1 MAFDLKATIRLI
13 DKLSA
18 PMRNA
23 TRSVR
28 DMQNSVDAAT
38 RATNKLSDAQ
48 SRAGREQ
55 GNFNNRMNIMNRK
68 VTDLTIG
75 HLSLAGAVYGVGA
88 GLAHAVDSAI
98 TFEAAM
104 SKVKAVADASPDEFK
119 QLQKQA
125 IDLGKN
131 TSLTSKQ
138 VADGMYFMAA
148 AGLKSNQIMEAMP
161 GAINTAIAAGE
172 DFGQVA
178 EIMTT
183 TMSGFNLKAS
193 DMTHIGD
200 VLAKSA
206 NESQASIMDLGYTF
220 KYVAPIASEAGQS
233 LETMAGAAALLAKNG
248 IKADTAGTSL
258 RMGFERIAKL
268 PKSALKTLDS
278 LGVKLTDK
286 NNNFL
291 PMADMLDKL
300 HESMNGLSNS
310 SRIGAISNIF
320 GVDASPAWAKLI
332 EGGGDKLRDMTDK
345 MEKAD
350 GSAKQMADTMRDNAK
365 GAIDQFKGSIE
376 SLEISAITP
385 FLPMLKQMAD
395 RASNV
400 SDSITVF
407 FDQLQADEKFQS
419 LGWDEKMTTV
429 MDKATTAIETYLS
442 GPGGEKFNN
451 IIASLTKV
459 GLEVG
464 GALGKSILSALVA
477 EIETSPWASIIT
489 GALAGGA
496 VGSIVPGVGTL
507 VGGAIGAAGG
517 IGHYYGNKADQ
528 YLMKNPAVDPS
539 MPVDGSHANGLSYVP
554 FNGYRAELHQ
564 GERVLTSDENKSYSS
579 GKGGITITGNT
590 FHVRQ
595 ESDIDSIARALAQH
609 IAMAGGAGA

>member
-1 MAFDLKATIRLI
+1 
-13 DKLSA
+13 
-18 PMRNA
+18 
-23 TRSVR
+23 
-28 DMQNSVDAAT
+28 MQNSVDAAT

-48 SRAGREQ
+48 SRAGRSQ
-55 GNFNNRMNIMNRK
+55 GNFSNRMNLMNKK
-68 VTDLTIG
+68 VTDLTVG
-75 HLSLAGAVYGVGA
+75 HLSLGAAVVGVGA
-88 GLAHAVDSAI
+88 GMAHALDSAI

-104 SKVKAVADASPDEFK
+104 SKVKAVAEATPDEFK
-119 QLQKQA
+119 ALEKQA

-138 VADGMYFMAA
+138 VAEGMYFMAA
-148 AGLKSNQIMEAMP
+148 AGLKSNEILDAMP
-161 GAINTAIAAGE
+161 GAINTAVAAGE

-183 TMSGFNLKAS
+183 TMSGFNLKAT
-193 DMTHIGD
+193 DMSRIGD
-200 VLAKSA
+200 VLAKAA

-220 KYVAPIASEAGQS
+220 KYVAPIASEASQS
-233 LETMAGAAALLAKNG
+233 LETMAAASALLAKNG

-258 RMGFERIAKL
+258 RMGFERMAKL
-268 PKSALKTLDS
+268 PKAARETLS
-278 LGVKLTDK
+278 VLGVKLTDTK
-286 NNNFL
+286 GNFL

-300 HESMNGLSNS
+300 HDKMKGLSNS
-310 SRIGAISNIF
+310 ARIGAISNIF
-320 GVDASPAWAKLI
+320 GVEASPAWAKLI

-345 MEKAD
+345 MEKAN
-350 GSAKQMADTMRDNAK
+350 GSAKQMADTMRDNVK
-365 GAIDQFKGSIE
+365 GALDQFKGSIE
-376 SLEISAITP
+376 SLEISAIKP

-395 RASNV
+395 KATGV

-442 GPGGEKFNN
+442 GPGGEKFNK

-496 VGSIVPGVGTL
+496 VGSIVPGVGTIA
-507 VGGAIGAAGG
+507 GGLIGAAGG
-517 IGHYYGNKADQ
+517 FGHYIGNKMDQ
-528 YLMKNPAVDPS
+528 HIMNNPSVNVDSLP
-539 MPVDGSHANGLSYVP
+539 GYATGLSYVP
-554 FNGYRAELHQ
+554 YDDMPVRVHR
-564 GERVLTSDENKSYSS
+564 GERILTAEENNDYNS
-579 GKGGITITGNT
+579 GRSGIVITGNT
-590 FHVRQ
+590 FNVRK

-609 IAMAGGAGA
+609 IATAGGAGA